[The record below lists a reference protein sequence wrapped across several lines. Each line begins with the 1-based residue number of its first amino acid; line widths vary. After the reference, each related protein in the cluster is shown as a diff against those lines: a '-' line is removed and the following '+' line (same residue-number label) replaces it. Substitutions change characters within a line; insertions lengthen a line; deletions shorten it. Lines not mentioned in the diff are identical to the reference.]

1 MSIVNFTN
9 IKISGMAATV
19 PSHCIDN
26 MEYASVLGTEMAE
39 KIIKNIGVR
48 QHYKSER
55 RQTAGDLAYCACK
68 NLLEKKDVAPS
79 EIGAVIY
86 LTTSPDYMIPA
97 TAFVL
102 HKRLGLENDCIAFDV
117 NLSCAAFVYGLQIA
131 GSMLQGM
138 SKKYILLVN
147 GHAPKHLDVQ
157 DRKDPDHSS
166 LMMFGDAATATIVER
181 TDENS
186 TISTALYADGSDFKM
201 LCTLGGCRCVDASRE
216 VSVWSDGKEHSLFDA
231 GMDGVGV
238 FFFATTK
245 APEAIKQFLAD
256 KQESIDDYNYIFLH
270 QANKKILQQITKK
283 IGVTSDKV
291 PITIDKY
298 GNTSGCSIPLGV
310 VDFFGKDTTSG
321 RKKLILCGYGSG
333 MSWGVASVE
342 IDPEDVFEVTMSDE
356 IYEEGELHPF

>member
-1 MSIVNFTN
+1 MSIVDYNN
-9 IKISGMAATV
+9 IKISGMTATV

-26 MEYASVLGTEMAE
+26 MEYASILGQETTE

-48 QHYKSER
+48 RHYKAAR

-68 NLLEKKDVAPS
+68 NLLEKKNINPA

-86 LTTSPDYMIPA
+86 LTTSPDYMVPA

-102 HKRLGLENDCIAFDV
+102 HKRLGLESDCIAFDV
-117 NLSCAAFVYGLQIA
+117 SLSCAAFVYGLQIA

-157 DRKDPDHSS
+157 NRKSPDHSA
-166 LMMFGDAATATIVER
+166 LTMFGDAATATIIER
-181 TDENS
+181 TDEKNE
-186 TISTALYADGSDFKM
+186 ISTALYADGSDFKM

-238 FFFATTK
+238 FFFATSK
-245 APEAIKQFLAD
+245 APEAINGFLSD
-256 KQESIDDYNYIFLH
+256 KHESIEDYDYIFLH

-283 IGVTSDKV
+283 IGGTQEKV
-291 PITIDKY
+291 PVTIDKY
-298 GNTSGCSIPLGV
+298 GNTSGCSIPLGI
-310 VDFFGKDTTSG
+310 VDYFGKDFTSESK
-321 RKKLILCGYGSG
+321 RLILCGYGAG
-333 MSWGVASVE
+333 MSWGVASAY
-342 IDPEDVFEVTMSDE
+342 INPADVFEVTMSDD
-356 IYEEGELHPF
+356 IYEEGEVHPF